1 MCGRSSLYEAP
12 SELLEAY
19 GLPPRLRDFVPRYNI
34 APSQDQWAI
43 RRSPVGNMEVKLLRW
58 GLIPSWTNDPSI
70 GSRMI
75 NARAETIV
83 EKPAFR
89 EALKSGRCL
98 IIADGFYEWTR
109 SGRAKTPYRF
119 QMRGGKPFVFAGLW
133 DRWNKGPSPIE
144 SCTIITT
151 EADQTTAHI
160 HDRVP
165 VILDFDDSL
174 KWMSADSPGAE
185 LRKILHP
192 YAGGDLEIYPVS
204 RAVNDATNDTPECI
218 EPLETKAV
226 ETLRKPDQDNRND
239 STQLHFII

>member
-1 MCGRSSLYEAP
+1 MCGRSSLYEDP
-12 SELLEAY
+12 RELLEAY

-43 RRSPVGNMEVKLLRW
+43 RRSPVGEMEVKPLRW

-75 NARAETIV
+75 NARAETIT

-89 EALKSGRCL
+89 DALKTGRCL

-119 QMRGGKPFVFAGLW
+119 QIRGGKPFVFAGLW
-133 DRWNKGPSPIE
+133 DRWNKGAEPIE

-151 EADQTTAHI
+151 QADQNTAHI

-165 VILDFDDSL
+165 VILEFDHSL
-174 KWMSADSPGAE
+174 KWMSPNSPDSE
-185 LRKILHP
+185 LRKLLRP
-192 YAGGDLEIYPVS
+192 YSGRDLEIYAVS
-204 RAVNDATNDTPECI
+204 RAVNDAANDTPQCI
-218 EPLETKAV
+218 EPLATSEA
-226 ETLRKPDQDNRND
+226 ESLQKPDRDDRND
-239 STQLHFII
+239 SAQLHFII